1 MRTAAGPLPAKTDP
15 VPSEVTSGAS
25 GPGRDDFGP
34 VLGYCEAGPTPR
46 EAGPNRCGPGP
57 NKYGPV
63 LLPSGP
69 ILGALGPG
77 PDVPGPGRNQPEA
90 GRPASVRRNDARK
103 RGAAVGRAGEK
114 GVSTVA
120 DRSVE
125 AMLTKCGEVEAHWDQ
140 RMPEAFTV
148 RSLTLA
154 QFGEKKAALAAAEA
168 EDQAAREVLDKK
180 LAARDALA
188 DEAWDLLSTYRPAVQ
203 AAVGKT
209 SPEYRSVPKLYVR
222 RKSSPSTIVPPTE

>member
-1 MRTAAGPLPAKTDP
+1 MVRRPDCVNVSPLPAKTDP
-15 VPSEVTSGAS
+15 VSVEGTSGAS
-25 GPGRDDFGP
+25 GPGPDDFGP
-34 VLGYCEAGPTPR
+34 VLGYYEAGPTPR
-46 EAGPNRCGPGP
+46 EAGPAGPEAASAPCGPGP
-57 NKYGPV
+57 GV
-63 LLPSGP
+63 S
-69 ILGALGPG
+69 
-77 PDVPGPGRNQPEA
+77 GPGRNQSEA
-90 GRPASVRRNDARK
+90 GQPASVRRNDAQQCGLQVR
-103 RGAAVGRAGEK
+103 K

-168 EDQAAREVLDKK
+168 EVQAAREVLDKK

>member
-1 MRTAAGPLPAKTDP
+1 MLPISPTSSRLTTSTSSPNRASSCSAPDPENRGGPCRTRRCTPPTGPLPAKTGQ
-15 VPSEVTSGAS
+15 VSVEGTSGES
-25 GPGRDDFGP
+25 GPGPDDFGP

-46 EAGPNRCGPGP
+46 EAGPAGPEAASAPCGPGP
-57 NKYGPV
+57 
-63 LLPSGP
+63 
-69 ILGALGPG
+69 GAF
-77 PDVPGPGRNQPEA
+77 GPGRNQPEA
-90 GRPASVRRNDARK
+90 GQR
-103 RGAAVGRAGEK
+103 K

-168 EDQAAREVLDKK
+168 
-180 LAARDALA
+180 
-188 DEAWDLLSTYRPAVQ
+188 
-203 AAVGKT
+203 
-209 SPEYRSVPKLYVR
+209 
-222 RKSSPSTIVPPTE
+222 